1 MGFEYKVRR
10 TRMTT
15 ASHKVII
22 VGAGMAGLTAAAYL
36 SKAGHDVLL
45 IEKNESCGGLL
56 SSIQKDDFVFDTGPR
71 SIENSGAVRPLLNDL
86 GISLELLKSP
96 VSIGIENEVLHYSSS
111 ESIYEYKSLLEKLY
125 PNNKEEIAQIFLVI
139 EKVLKDAAILNE
151 IDNPIFRNMKK
162 ELGYLLKELL
172 PYLGKFLL
180 AIRRINR
187 RQDPVVDTLKKMTSN
202 QSLIDIISQHFFKKT
217 PTFFA
222 LGYFQTYLDYF
233 YPRGGTGKI
242 PKAVTQKI
250 IEWGGSILY
259 NTEVHEIIPSERKL
273 TDIDGNTFFY
283 ENLIWCADLKS
294 LYRFLEF
301 RDLEE
306 KVSRKISI
314 QKDKLLSNRGGD
326 SVFSLFLGVNEPLEK
341 FQSISKGH
349 FFYTP
354 SKKGLGE
361 STWTTLRKIINN
373 FETTPKEVIMHW
385 LDDYCQLNTY
395 EISIPGLRD
404 PSLVP
409 KGKTGL
415 IVSILFE
422 YDLIKK
428 VQEGG
433 WYEEFKLEVE
443 NRMLEVLSK
452 TVYPIIKDKILFRFS
467 LTPVSISNRVSSS
480 EGAITGWTLVNPVPV
495 VQTILK
501 MTKSVKT
508 PIPNVLQAGQWVYSP
523 SGVPIAILTGLA
535 AAKNLMKNKK

>member
-1 MGFEYKVRR
+1 
-10 TRMTT
+10 MT
-15 ASHKVII
+15 AKSHEVII

-36 SKAGHDVLL
+36 SRAGYDVLL
-45 IEKNESCGGLL
+45 IEKNETCGGLL
-56 SSIQKDDFVFDTGPR
+56 SSIQKDGFVFDTGPR
-71 SIENSGAVRPLLNDL
+71 SIENSGAVLPLLNDL
-86 GISLELLKSP
+86 EISLELLKSP
-96 VSIGIENEVLHYSSS
+96 VSIGIETEILHFTSD
-111 ESIYEYKSLLEKLY
+111 ESIYEYQSLLEKLY
-125 PNNKEEIAQIFLVI
+125 PNNKEEISEIFLLI
-139 EKVLKDAAILNE
+139 EKILKDMAILNE
-151 IDNPIFRNMKK
+151 IDNPIFRDMKH
-162 ELGYLLKELL
+162 EIGYLVKELL

-187 RQDPVVDTLKKMTSN
+187 RKDPVEETLKKMTSN
-202 QSLIDIISQHFFKKT
+202 QSLIDIIIQHFFKST

-222 LGYFQTYLDYF
+222 LGYFHTYLDYY
-233 YPRGGTGKI
+233 YPKGGTGKI
-242 PKAVTQKI
+242 PEAVAQKI

-259 NTEVHEIIPSERKL
+259 DTEINEIIPSEKKL
-273 TDIDGNTFFY
+273 TDVDGNTFSY

-294 LYRFLEF
+294 LYRFLKL
-301 RDLEE
+301 RDLKE
-306 KVSRKISI
+306 KVTRKISI
-314 QKDKLLSNRGGD
+314 QKDKLQSNRGGD
-326 SVFSLFLGVNEPLEK
+326 SVYSLFLGIDEPLDK
-341 FQSISKGH
+341 FQSISNGH

>member
-1 MGFEYKVRR
+1 
-10 TRMTT
+10 MTT
-15 ASHKVII
+15 TSHEIII

-36 SKAGHDVLL
+36 SRAGHDVLL

-139 EKVLKDAAILNE
+139 EKVLKDAVILNE

-162 ELGYLLKELL
+162 DLGYLLKVLL

-222 LGYFQTYLDYF
+222 LGYFHTYLDYF
-233 YPRGGTGKI
+233 YPKGGTGKI
-242 PKAVTQKI
+242 PEAVTQKI
-250 IEWGGSILY
+250 IEWGGAILY

-273 TDIDGNTFFY
+273 TDIDENTFSY

-314 QKDKLLSNRGGD
+314 QKEKLLSNRGGD

-341 FQSISKGH
+341 FQSISNGH

-361 STWTTLRKIINN
+361 ETWSKLRKIIDN
-373 FETTPKEVIMHW
+373 FDSTPKEAILHW
-385 LDDYCQLNTY
+385 LDQYCQFNTY

-404 PSLVP
+404 PTLAP

-422 YDLIKK
+422 YDLMKK

-443 NRMLEVLSK
+443 NRIIEVLSK
-452 TVYPIIKDKILFRFS
+452 SIYPKLKDKILFRFS
-467 LTPVSISNRVSSS
+467 LTPVSISNRVGSS
-480 EGAITGWTLVNPVPV
+480 EGAITGWTFENPIPV

-508 PIPNVLQAGQWVYSP
+508 PIPNILQAGQWAYSP

-535 AAKNLMKNKK
+535 AAKNLM

>member
-1 MGFEYKVRR
+1 
-10 TRMTT
+10 MT
-15 ASHKVII
+15 AKSHEVII

-36 SKAGHDVLL
+36 SRAEYDVLL
-45 IEKNESCGGLL
+45 IEKNETCGGLL
-56 SSIQKDDFVFDTGPR
+56 SSIQKDGFVFDTGPR
-71 SIENSGAVRPLLNDL
+71 SIENSGAVLPLLNDL
-86 GISLELLKSP
+86 EISLELLKSP
-96 VSIGIENEVLHYSSS
+96 VSIGIETEILHFTSD
-111 ESIYEYKSLLEKLY
+111 ESIYEYQSLLEKLY
-125 PNNKEEIAQIFLVI
+125 PNNKEEISEIFLLI
-139 EKVLKDAAILNE
+139 EKILKDMAILNE
-151 IDNPIFRNMKK
+151 IDNPIFRDMKH
-162 ELGYLLKELL
+162 EIGYLVKELL

-187 RQDPVVDTLKKMTSN
+187 RKDPVEETLKKMTSN
-202 QSLIDIISQHFFKKT
+202 QSLIDIIIQHFFKST

-222 LGYFQTYLDYF
+222 LGYFHTYLDYY
-233 YPRGGTGKI
+233 YPKGGTGKI
-242 PKAVTQKI
+242 PEAVAQKI

-259 NTEVHEIIPSERKL
+259 DTEINEIIPSEKKL
-273 TDIDGNTFFY
+273 TDVDGNTFSY

-294 LYRFLEF
+294 LYRFLKL
-301 RDLEE
+301 RDLKE
-306 KVSRKISI
+306 KVTRKISI
-314 QKDKLLSNRGGD
+314 QKDKLQSNRGGD
-326 SVFSLFLGVNEPLEK
+326 SVYSLFLGIDEPLDK
-341 FQSISKGH
+341 FQSISNGH